1 MAPMSES
8 PTAPHSFGIPGLSK
22 YIYGTTRLGDAKIPV
37 EGRINIARAAMDSG
51 VWFHASRQ
59 YGDALEV
66 LGRAFDQDRSRVPRL
81 FFKIGNNNLAELRA
95 NISEQLAPLGI
106 DHMDVGQ
113 LCLSGEYAEEFRR
126 GGQCYAD
133 FRRLK
138 DEGLVRNF
146 VLEVFPWTSDV
157 PYDALRAGRTKGVID
172 AFIFYL
178 NPLQRFASNKLWEA
192 IRKEGASVIA
202 MRTVC
207 GAPVHALR
215 DVPGAA
221 WMPYLKTRAAEVA
234 PIFERSG
241 IADWT
246 EFCVRFAFSFPQVR
260 ATVGS
265 TSRSENLA
273 AFLRLTSPVTVAPLP
288 HDIVEELG
296 ELQRRWS
303 DETDIRAQPWTM

>member
-1 MAPMSES
+1 MAME
-8 PTAPHSFGIPGLSK
+8 
-22 YIYGTTRLGDAKIPV
+22 
-37 EGRINIARAAMDSG
+37 SG
-51 VWFHASRQ
+51 VWFHTSRQ

-66 LGRAFDQDRSRVPRL
+66 LRHAFDEDRARIPQL

-95 NISEQLAPLGI
+95 SIREQIEVLGV

-113 LCLSGEYAEEFRR
+113 LCLGGAYAEEFRT

-146 VLEVFPWTSDV
+146 VMEVFPWTSEV
-157 PYDALRAGRTKGVID
+157 PYEALKAGRTAGLID

-178 NPLQRFASNKLWEA
+178 NPLQRFADNRLWEL
-192 IRKEGASVIA
+192 IRETGASVIA

-207 GAPVHALR
+207 GAPVHDLR

-221 WMPYLKTRAAEVA
+221 WASYLKARAAEVA

-265 TSRSENLA
+265 TSRAENLA
-273 AFLRLTSPVTVAPLP
+273 AFLRVADTQTVAPLAP
-288 HDIVEELG
+288 DIVEDIATLHT
-296 ELQRRWS
+296 RWS
-303 DETDIRAQPWTM
+303 DETDIHAKPWTM